1 MKLIIEDQRLTR
13 QLSLLLAIFMAGLG
27 FIKMLS
33 RHLINPRVSEVVITE
48 NKLKKFMDESN
59 IWRKH

>member
-27 FIKMLS
+27 FIKMLP
-33 RHLINPRVSEVVITE
+33 RHLINPRVSEAVITE

-59 IWRKH
+59 IWRKY